1 MQAELDKRRKKAM
14 EDFRSETENIEQI
27 AGGAREKARENRR
40 NEEFKA
46 KEKANIL
53 RTTGRV
59 PKTCF
64 CC

>member
-1 MQAELDKRRKKAM
+1 M

-40 NEEFKA
+40 DEEFKA
-46 KEKANIL
+46 KEKANIF